1 MDASQRKWLWISI
14 GISIFILILVLYFTV
29 DENTIQYL
37 KKIDP
42 LFLLIALLMHL
53 AAMLFW
59 ALRIKLMSKSLGYK
73 VKLRV
78 CLNLVFANLLI
89 AAVTPSQAGGE
100 PVRIHELYKAGVKI
114 GDATAV
120 VIMERVLDAVYF
132 GFAGALA
139 ILLLGDLLNQVSPGI
154 STMMI
159 IGWIFMMACVVI
171 FIQGVRNPEFLK
183 RILMK
188 ISEYV
193 HKIKKIERMDHLF
206 GQIDKEVDNFHQS
219 TIQFASHGKGGLIW
233 GSIFTVL
240 FWVFEFLIAS
250 FILMGLGEPPFFVE
264 SFIVQLIIAILMLIP
279 LTPGGSGVA
288 EVSAIS
294 LYGLFV
300 DSSIVGVFV
309 LLWRLILYYTNII
322 IGILASLWIV
332 RREIILSKLRIKKT
346 E

>member
-14 GISIFILILVLYFTV
+14 GLSIFILILVLYFTV

-37 KKIDP
+37 KEIDP
-42 LFLLIALLMHL
+42 LFLFIALLMHL

-73 VKLRV
+73 VRLRV
-78 CLNLVFANLLI
+78 CLNLVFANLLV

-100 PVRIHELYKAGVKI
+100 PIRIHELYKAGVRI

-120 VIMERVLDAVYF
+120 VIMERVIDAVFF

-139 ILLLGDLLNQVSPGI
+139 ILLLGDALNKVSPGI
-154 STMMI
+154 STLMI
-159 IGWIFMMACVVI
+159 IGWIIMMACVII

-183 RILMK
+183 KILMG
-188 ISEYV
+188 ISEFV
-193 HKIKKIERMDHLF
+193 GKIKKIERMDNLF
-206 GQIDKEVDNFHQS
+206 REIDDEVDNFHKS
-219 TIQFASHGKGGLIW
+219 TIKFAKNGKMGLLS
-233 GSIFTVL
+233 GALFTVL
-240 FWVFEFLIAS
+240 FWTFEFLIAS
-250 FILMGLGEPPFFVE
+250 FILMGLGEPPFFIA
-264 SFIVQLIIAILMLIP
+264 SFIVQLVIAILMLIP

-300 DSSIVGVFV
+300 DSSILGVFV
-309 LLWRLILYYTNII
+309 LLWRIILYYSNII

-332 RREIILSKLRIKKT
+332 RREIILSKLGIKKT